1 MASSEITVTLDS
13 DRALVVLRG
22 EHEAYTAHK
31 LGRQLEALLDEGVPV
46 AVDLREATF
55 IDSTVVGVLLAGKRH
70 ADELELEF
78 LLLMGDSTGWPV
90 RRLLEITGLDGT
102 FEIVG

>member
-1 MASSEITVTLDS
+1 MASSEITVTLDR

-31 LGRQLEALLDEGVPV
+31 LSRQLEALLDEGVPV

-55 IDSTVVGVLLAGKRH
+55 IDSTVVGVLLGGKRH

-102 FEIVG
+102 FEIIG